1 MSHKTIKVQSLKH
14 DYSILVGSGLLS
26 KSGQLLKKVF
36 EPGCRVMIVS
46 QEAVPAAHRKK
57 LETSLQQSGFWIF
70 HHFLPVGEKA
80 KSEKELF
87 SLIGSLLK
95 NGFERGDAIVAFGG
109 GITGDVSGF
118 AAACYLRG
126 IRYAQVPT
134 TLLAQVDS
142 SMGGKTAINTKEGKN
157 LVGAFYPPVIVISDV
172 DTLYSLPA
180 RELRA
185 AMAEVIKYGV
195 IADPKLFS
203 FLEKNVAKI
212 LAKHRS
218 ALTRIVADSA
228 KIKADVVSRDEFETK
243 GERII
248 LNYGHT
254 FAHGI
259 EGALKYEKL
268 VHGEA
273 VALGMLMAAEVA
285 VRLGLC
291 SGEFQRRQLALARA
305 FELPVSLAGLKIHP
319 QDVFHKM
326 AHDKKKKSGKL
337 HFVLPKKIGQVKV
350 VSGLEPMA
358 VVFNVIETF
367 F

>member
-1 MSHKTIKVQSLKH
+1 MRTINVQSLKH
-14 DYSILVGSGLLS
+14 SYPIYVGSGLLS
-26 KSGQLLKKVF
+26 KSGSLLKKVV
-36 EPGCRVMIVS
+36 EPGCRVMIVTQQS
-46 QEAVPAAHRKK
+46 VPVVHRKK
-57 LETSLQQSGFWIF
+57 LEYALQRAGFWIF
-70 HHFLPVGEKA
+70 HHYLPQGEKA

-87 SLIGSLLK
+87 TLIAALLK
-95 NGFERGDAIVAFGG
+95 NGFERGDAIVALGG

-126 IRYAQVPT
+126 IRYAQIPT

-142 SMGGKTAINTKEGKN
+142 SIGGKTAVNTKEGKN
-157 LVGAFYPPVIVISDV
+157 LVGAFYPPVMVISDV
-172 DTLYSLPA
+172 DTLETLPA

-203 FLEKNVAKI
+203 FLEKNKTKI
-212 LAKHRS
+212 LTNNRA
-218 ALTRIVADSA
+218 ALTRIVSDSA
-228 KIKADVVSRDEFETK
+228 RIKAAVVSRDEFETK
-243 GERII
+243 GERIM

-259 EGALKYEKL
+259 EGALGYEKL

-285 VRLGLC
+285 ARLKLC
-291 SGEFQRRQLALARA
+291 SGEFQRRQLALVRA
-305 FELPVSLAGLKIHP
+305 FELPVSLAGFKTSA
-319 QDVFHKM
+319 QAVFHKM

-337 HFVLPKKIGQVKV
+337 RFIFPKTAGKVKV
-350 VSGLEPMA
+350 VTDIDTALVLA
-358 VVFNVIETF
+358 VIQAF